1 MLKIAD
7 LIEERQTE
15 LAELES
21 RDQGKPVWLAKSV
34 DIPRLMHNFRSF
46 ATAVLHHVNR
56 YVLFFFNHSVRNIL
70 ILTFTEEV
78 KTSPLHTYR

>member
-7 LIEERQTE
+7 LIEAKQNEF
-15 LAELES
+15 AEWES

-46 ATAVLHHVNR
+46 ATAVLHTVNR
-56 YVLFFFNHSVRNIL
+56 
-70 ILTFTEEV
+70 
-78 KTSPLHTYR
+78 